1 LRENY
6 PQARLITVGVD
17 LLMIHDLYD
26 PRFHGILAVA
36 TYPLLNGVEFPV
48 SAGTEH
54 QHVHRLFSDSYSV
67 GEFNAFESLL
77 AGKTQLDGMLPQ
89 ADYAQFGF
97 PTFLKGVPDW
107 RAHLWLTAIGRQG
120 FWPVAVLDDGK
131 PDWQPD
137 SKFRGLTIP
146 AVAGKSQIENP
157 FTVHFSIGWTI
168 LWTIGLV
175 LTVFLA
181 ILLAYPHAFTRSEIL
196 ARFTDYPSKER
207 NGLLFAACMLLV
219 AVQTLFLFPMILWM
233 KPFGFRWDG
242 WEGAFTGMEISTLFY
257 GVSVVLLGLACYKGF
272 TERKDEQYAR
282 AGRAICIATVIL
294 AFGLMALLNW
304 GCFSTRLGAFVYR
317 YVDVGSGVSPCLPL
331 LFLLAAWIWWCW
343 QSLTGIASIEEKSV
357 VLPPATVFDE
367 PPGGKENGPS
377 KQIDQAVC
385 DRVRLKMISDRLNTC
400 LWALLAPVPLGVKWK
415 VAISAGMAFLII
427 FFWMRPDEIAEAFE
441 FGTYKVLYWILLYSC
456 LLLLCYLVMH
466 IVSLWL
472 EYRNLLQAIDRLPLR
487 RGFKD
492 LKTLTWKPLW
502 KLAGSGRQDFSQFL
516 GGEIDALGYMQKSG
530 IPEEGPLAEA
540 IKAARIAEKDLCA
553 EYDKVL
559 NGRKDEHTASDLR
572 SLFHT
577 LQTRLAATAAQ
588 GLVYAKD
595 QWKTEAYK
603 PQPSAP
609 SEIGSKDKSA
619 ALAVASD
626 PKTRAVEH
634 FLCLFYMNVILVPLR
649 RLQTLILA
657 MAGVFVF
664 VLLSYSS
671 YPFESRESFH
681 ALLISI
687 FFAMSL
693 AVGIVYGQ
701 MYANPLLS
709 LITNTE
715 PGELGLDFWVKLGSF
730 VFVPFLSLVSM
741 QFPELNSFLF
751 SWLQPALQSVK

>member
-1 LRENY
+1 
-6 PQARLITVGVD
+6 
-17 LLMIHDLYD
+17 
-26 PRFHGILAVA
+26 
-36 TYPLLNGVEFPV
+36 
-48 SAGTEH
+48 
-54 QHVHRLFSDSYSV
+54 
-67 GEFNAFESLL
+67 
-77 AGKTQLDGMLPQ
+77 
-89 ADYAQFGF
+89 
-97 PTFLKGVPDW
+97 
-107 RAHLWLTAIGRQG
+107 
-120 FWPVAVLDDGK
+120 
-131 PDWQPD
+131 
-137 SKFRGLTIP
+137 
-146 AVAGKSQIENP
+146 
-157 FTVHFSIGWTI
+157 
-168 LWTIGLV
+168 
-175 LTVFLA
+175 
-181 ILLAYPHAFTRSEIL
+181 
-196 ARFTDYPSKER
+196 
-207 NGLLFAACMLLV
+207 
-219 AVQTLFLFPMILWM
+219 
-233 KPFGFRWDG
+233 
-242 WEGAFTGMEISTLFY
+242 
-257 GVSVVLLGLACYKGF
+257 
-272 TERKDEQYAR
+272 
-282 AGRAICIATVIL
+282 
-294 AFGLMALLNW
+294 
-304 GCFSTRLGAFVYR
+304 
-317 YVDVGSGVSPCLPL
+317 
-331 LFLLAAWIWWCW
+331 
-343 QSLTGIASIEEKSV
+343 
-357 VLPPATVFDE
+357 
-367 PPGGKENGPS
+367 
-377 KQIDQAVC
+377 
-385 DRVRLKMISDRLNTC
+385 
-400 LWALLAPVPLGVKWK
+400 VKWK
-415 VAISAGMAFLII
+415 TAISAGVVFLII

-441 FGTYKVLYWILLYSC
+441 FGTYKALYWFLLYSC

-530 IPEEGPLAEA
+530 IPEEGPLAKA
-540 IKAARIAEKDLCA
+540 IKAARTAEKDLCA

-572 SLFHT
+572 KFFHT
-577 LQTRLAATAAQ
+577 LQTRLAETAAQ
-588 GLVYAKD
+588 GLVYARD

-603 PQPSAP
+603 PQTTAN

-741 QFPELNSFLF
+741 QFPEVNSFLF